1 MFISL
6 KDRIKFE
13 EIIDCESKLKVLI
26 WESDNNFH
34 NLYMASNLKLY
45 NVLSDLT
52 GYFINTIPFDF
63 DNQCRKQ
70 ILYENKRQQPN
81 EVIII

>member
-1 MFISL
+1 MFIGL

-13 EIIDCESKLKVLI
+13 EIVDYESKLKVLI

-34 NLYMASNLKLY
+34 NPYMASNLKLH
-45 NVLSDLT
+45 NVPRDLT

-63 DNQCRKQ
+63 DNQCRK
-70 ILYENKRQQPN
+70 
-81 EVIII
+81 